1 MSNYNLGAQF
11 NQQFNPNQQNQ
22 QPPQKE
28 SRMGIH
34 KYVKYG
40 VLDVAGLAGVSVLLS
55 SFYVVNSG
63 ERAIVLTNGRVTEV
77 AGDGLHFKTPIIQSI
92 VRVDVRTQKAHTQA
106 PAGTNDLQTIRTE
119 VAVNYH
125 LIADAVGKVYT
136 ATGLDVEDRIIDPR
150 IQETVKAVVA
160 HYTAEQLLKQ
170 RDKVRGEILVS
181 LGAMLKPY
189 NIVVEDIQITD
200 FQFSKAFDEAI
211 EAKQTAEQNALT
223 ERNKLESIKLKAQQ
237 AVATAQGLA
246 DSNLALAQA
255 EAKGIELRG
264 AAIRTNPE
272 VLELNR
278 VQRWDGKLP
287 QVTSGATPFITLK

>member
-1 MSNYNLGAQF
+1 MNEFNISFGSNAHNPA
-11 NQQFNPNQQNQ
+11 NQQ
-22 QPPQKE
+22 KE
-28 SRMGIH
+28 EGMSIR

-40 VLDVAGLAGVSVLLS
+40 ILVVAGVIGISVLLS

-77 AGDGLHFKTPIIQSI
+77 AGGGLHFKTPIVQSI
-92 VRVDVRTQKAHTQA
+92 VRVDVRTQKAHTPA
-106 PAGTNDLQTIRTE
+106 PAGTNDLQIVKTT

-125 LIADAVGKVYT
+125 LIADAVGKIYT
-136 ATGLDVEDRIIDPR
+136 VTGLDVEDRIIDPR

-170 RDKVRGEILVS
+170 RDKVRGEILAS
-181 LGAMLKPY
+181 LGTMLKPY

-237 AVATAQGLA
+237 AVATAQGEA
-246 DSNLALAQA
+246 DSNLALAQS

-264 AAIRTNPE
+264 KAIRDNPE

-278 VQRWDGKLP
+278 IRRWDGKLP
-287 QVTSGATPFITLK
+287 QVTSGVTPFITLK

>member
-1 MSNYNLGAQF
+1 MNAYNIDLGKL
-11 NQQFNPNQQNQ
+11 
-22 QPPQKE
+22 QKE
-28 SRMGIH
+28 AKMTVIRNA
-34 KYVKYG
+34 VKYG
-40 VLDVAGLAGVSVLLS
+40 IISAASLVGISVLLS

-77 AGDGLHFKTPIIQSI
+77 AGDGLHFKTPIVQSI
-92 VRVDVRTQKAHTQA
+92 VRVDVRTQKAHAPA
-106 PAGTNDLQTIRTE
+106 PAGTNDLQIVKTE

-125 LIADAVGKVYT
+125 LIADSVGKIYAT
-136 ATGLDVEDRIIDPR
+136 TGLDVEDRIIDPR

-170 RDKVRGEILVS
+170 RDKVRGEILAS
-181 LGAMLKPY
+181 LGGMLKSY

-223 ERNKLESIKLKAQQ
+223 ERNKLESVKLKAQQ
-237 AVATAQGLA
+237 AVATAQGEA
-246 DSNLALAQA
+246 DSTLAMAQA

-264 AAIRTNPE
+264 KAIRDNPE

-287 QVTSGATPFITLK
+287 QVTSGATPFISMK